1 MIVVCCRMMES
12 QAGRMESLPRHALGC
27 AAIEGITQ
35 HGVAFRGHVN
45 ANLVGSSG
53 GERALE
59 KCRSVAPAALCPVAG
74 QCRFATCADDCHA
87 LAVAGVAPDGAG
99 DISGWRKHA
108 PPDKGNVLPG
118 DAAAGERRRESDV
131 GFVCLGDDHQTAGIL
146 VEAVNDA
153 GACLAA
159 DAGKGVPAV
168 GEQCMDEGSTGMAG
182 ARMDHE
188 PGRLVD
194 DEQVLVLMDD
204 DQRNVLRYQGRIGW
218 PWYRKYKMV
227 AWFDPQGCLRYRP
240 PAACEAA
247 FLDEGLD
254 PGSRQVRKDVGED
267 PVNPVSRLLGSDGV
281 FEHPRHGTPLN
292 PEVLSGTRMERS
304 QAMIKAVVIGLGVLI
319 VVLTGILVA
328 GVLDRVG
335 DTTAASDHR
344 DGAVALPSGSRVL
357 SITSDDDRLSLLL
370 ELASGSQAILIIDGL
385 TGEPLS
391 TLELLPRP

>member
-1 MIVVCCRMMES
+1 MK
-12 QAGRMESLPRHALGC
+12 GLPRHVLGC

-59 KCRSVAPAALCPVAG
+59 KCRPVAPAAPSPVAG
-74 QCRFATCADDCHA
+74 KSRLAARHDDCHA

-99 DISGWRKHA
+99 DVTGWRKQA
-108 PPDKGNVLPG
+108 PPDKGDVLPG
-118 DAAAGERRRESDV
+118 DAAGGERRRESDV
-131 GFVCLGDDHQTAGIL
+131 GLVGLGNDHQTAGIL

-153 GACLAA
+153 GACLSA

-168 GEQCMDEGSTGMAG
+168 GQQCMDEGSTGMTG
-182 ARMDHE
+182 ARVDHE
-188 PGRLVD
+188 SGRLVD

-204 DQRNVLRYQGRIGW
+204 DQRNVFAHQGRIGW
-218 PWYRKYKMV
+218 RWHRKNKV
-227 AWFDPQGCLRYRP
+227 VPWFDPEGRLRYRP
-240 PAACEAA
+240 PAAREASL
-247 FLDEGLD
+247 LDEGLD
-254 PGSRQVRKDVGED
+254 PGSRQFRKDVGED
-267 PVNPVSRLLGSDGV
+267 PVNPVSRLFGSDGM
-281 FEHPRHGTPLN
+281 FEHLRHDTPLN

-335 DTTAASDHR
+335 DTTTASDHKN
-344 DGAVALPSGSRVL
+344 GAVALPAGSRVV
-357 SITSDDDRLSLLL
+357 SITSDGDRLSLLL
-370 ELASGSQAILIIDGL
+370 ELASGVQAILTIDGL

-391 TLELLPRP
+391 TLELIPRP